1 MSINMLNKES
11 VLFRSISSVSL
22 LLSMYEI
29 SHYALHAAIIWLT
42 KKLHVWLRS
51 VRSFILSVFFWPNIA
66 TSYFSVSLK
75 FGALCIT
82 GQWDGFRIKR
92 QFFFIF
98 YFFKKDKDY
107 VCIYFFGILLLFF
120 IIKFVYLLFSFRFLM
135 NIKLSQQNTRTNQKQ
150 EFAVQN
156 CQWNCMPQHFLNW
169 NITLCSLR
177 RFNITW

>member
-1 MSINMLNKES
+1 MKGLPRCLLIGGQIMSINMLNKES

-98 YFFKKDKDY
+98 YFFKKRQRL
-107 VCIYFFGILLLFF
+107 CLHLLFWHSFVVFYHKICVF
-120 IIKFVYLLFSFRFLM
+120 IIFISFFD
-135 NIKLSQQNTRTNQKQ
+135 
-150 EFAVQN
+150 EY
-156 CQWNCMPQHFLNW
+156 
-169 NITLCSLR
+169 
-177 RFNITW
+177 